1 MKFLEKTRSLPE
13 RERKIIFWLILIP
26 LSTLLFFLY
35 GKYVQFKLKA
45 IKTEKISEEF
55 RIPKIKEELEKI
67 PKIEIPTPK

>member
-26 LSTLLFFLY
+26 LSILLFFLY
-35 GKYVQFKLKA
+35 GKYIQFKLKA
-45 IKTEKISEEF
+45 IKTEKISEELQ
-55 RIPKIKEELEKI
+55 IPKFKEQLEKM